1 MQENFKW
8 MRPSMNLL
16 WGLPLTLWG
25 LLFVVAPM
33 ALLLGYSF
41 CGRDALGQVVWS
53 FTWENYQRVF
63 DPVYLSVFFRSF
75 LFASVTTGVCLL
87 MGYPAAYFI
96 ARLPEERR
104 NLYLFLVM
112 IPFWTSFLIR
122 TYAWITILK
131 SEGILNAV
139 LGTLPFVSTSLDL
152 LYTPAAVLIG
162 LIYTFLPFMI
172 LPIYSCAEK
181 LDPSLVEAGSD
192 LGANPF
198 WNFIRVILPLTRP
211 GIWAGILFVFVPT
224 FGMFAVVDLLGGSQT
239 PLIGN
244 VIQNQFLQARN
255 WPFGSAL
262 GVILLAMFFVLYA
275 IAQKEESDEHGH

>member
-1 MQENFKW
+1 
-8 MRPSMNLL
+8 MNLKSL
-16 WGLPLTLWG
+16 KRHWIVLIWGLPLTLWG
-25 LLFVVAPM
+25 VLFIIAPM
-33 ALLLGYSF
+33 ALLFGYSF
-41 CGRDALGQVVWS
+41 CGRDALGQVIWA

-63 DPVYLSVFFRSF
+63 DPVYLNVFTRSF
-75 LFASVTTGVCLL
+75 LFALITTGACLIV
-87 MGYPAAYFI
+87 GYPAAYFI
-96 ARLPEERR
+96 ARLPKESR

-131 SEGILNAV
+131 SEGILNAIV
-139 LGTLPFVSTSLDL
+139 GALPFLSTSFDL
-152 LYTPAAVLIG
+152 LYTPTAVLIG

-198 WNFIRVILPLTRP
+198 WNFIHVILPLTWP
-211 GIWAGILFVFVPT
+211 GIGAGILFVFVPT
-224 FGMFAVVDLLGGSQT
+224 FGMFAIVDLLGGSQT

-262 GVILLAMFFVLYA
+262 GVILLVMFFLLYA
-275 IAQKEESDEHGH
+275 MTHSEEAHER

>member
-1 MQENFKW
+1 M
-8 MRPSMNLL
+8 
-16 WGLPLTLWG
+16 TLWG
-25 LLFVVAPM
+25 ALFIIAPM

-41 CGRDALGQVVWS
+41 CERDALGQVIWS

-63 DPVYLSVFFRSF
+63 DPVYLNVFIRSF
-75 LFASVTTGVCLL
+75 LFACITTFVCL
-87 MGYPAAYFI
+87 MVGYPAAYFI
-96 ARLPEERR
+96 ARLPKEVR
-104 NLYLFLVM
+104 NLYLLLVM

-122 TYAWITILK
+122 TYAWITLLK
-131 SEGILNAV
+131 SEGVLNAI
-139 LGTLPFVSTSLDL
+139 LGALPFSTSLDL
-152 LYTPAAVLIG
+152 LYTPMAVLIG

-181 LDPSLVEAGSD
+181 LDLSLVEAGSD

-198 WNFIRVILPLTRP
+198 WNFIHVILPLTWP
-211 GIWAGILFVFVPT
+211 GIGAGILFVFVPT

-262 GVILLAMFFVLYA
+262 GVILLVMFFALYA
-275 IAQKEESDEHGH
+275 MTHDEEVDER